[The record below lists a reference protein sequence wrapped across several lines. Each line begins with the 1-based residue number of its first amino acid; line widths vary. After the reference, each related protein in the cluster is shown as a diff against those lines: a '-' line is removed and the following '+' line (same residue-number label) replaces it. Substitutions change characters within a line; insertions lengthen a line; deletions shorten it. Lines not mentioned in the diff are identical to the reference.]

1 MALKVLRAG
10 ILTTVQDL
18 GRWGYQRFGVPVG
31 GAMDEFSHRL
41 SNVLVGNDEHAATLE
56 MTLVG
61 PGFTINADT
70 LLAVCGA
77 DFEARVTGE
86 SLPKARPVVVRAG
99 SALDFGPCR
108 RGCRAYLAVAG
119 GFEIDPVLG
128 SRSTFLRGGFGGWQ
142 GRALRRGDLLPTGAA
157 IPGLYPSLY
166 RRLRETRAPMAY
178 PSWAAAERVEAL
190 MPGPHRMRFVRGR
203 HWGRFPDAARE
214 TFLSSE
220 YRIGSNSDR
229 QAYRLMGPL
238 MIPEAAFDV
247 VSAGVTFGTIQVPP
261 DGEPIVLMSSR
272 QTTGGYPRLGEVIGA
287 DLPLLAQMPAG
298 ARVRFQAVEL
308 KEAQTLL
315 LERERELSRMR
326 EALRMRAH
334 A

>member
-10 ILTTVQDL
+10 ILSTIQDL
-18 GRWGYQRFGVPVG
+18 GRWGHQRFGVPVG
-31 GAMDEFSHRL
+31 GVMDEYSHRL
-41 SNVLVGNDEHAATLE
+41 ANILVGNDEHAATLE

-61 PGFTINADT
+61 PGFTVNADT
-70 LLAVCGA
+70 LLAVCGG
-77 DFEARVTGE
+77 DFEARVNGE
-86 SLPKARPVVVRAG
+86 PLPKARPVLVRAG

-108 RGCRAYLAVAG
+108 RGCRAYLAVSG
-119 GFEIDPVLG
+119 GFDVEPVLG

-142 GRALRRGDLLPTGAA
+142 GRALRRGDLLPARAA
-157 IPGLYPSLY
+157 SARLYPSLY
-166 RRLRETRAPMAY
+166 RKLRESRAPMAY
-178 PSWAAAERVEAL
+178 PSWAATERVEAL
-190 MPGPHRMRFVRGR
+190 TPGPHRIRFVRGR
-203 HWGRFPDAARE
+203 HWSRFPDAARE

-229 QAYRLMGPL
+229 QAYRLMGPS
-238 MIPEAAFDV
+238 MIPEEAFDV

-272 QTTGGYPRLGEVIGA
+272 QTTGGYPRLGEVVGA

-308 KEAQTLL
+308 TEAQTLL

-326 EALRMRAH
+326 EALGMRAQS
-334 A
+334 